1 MNMPSNN
8 NRAYH
13 RPFNKVKSSSSERIG
28 RTLLDLIRTR
38 DKVSSSSSQSTANQQ
53 LDDDEQEQE
62 ITQLDIQIT
71 LLLNK
76 LSNTISSSNGGLFN
90 SDINRAQ
97 SFYECASNRSSS
109 TATGQNEN
117 GRDISGGGGKKR
129 KRNKG
134 GSSNN
139 NTSNSNS
146 SGLSA
151 ISYGIHLDSHSNTN
165 SQQSIGSTSG
175 DSKGGD
181 SLDEGLVLT
190 SICKLLGVTIGR
202 KKKQQQQTDEVSQ
215 SQSNITATGIQQQSH
230 RYSYNLICGSLNV
243 LLSICNHAKDY
254 DNSSSSANAFTTDNG
269 VTMSCAS
276 IELDMISSI
285 GSYLVDGL
293 CDNILYLYYSSS
305 AASSATSSLEG
316 LAGRFK
322 VCASLV
328 SLLNIKL
335 SKCTKSIANLY
346 DSTWLVLNNLTTL
359 STSTATEKDI
369 SNVKKAGTVLLS
381 TLVLVGNSDGMPP
394 SKIWSQSVVN
404 GITLLK
410 WAVNDFFPI
419 VDNKDQGNRQ
429 QSSLWKE
436 HEKWLSIAKE
446 VPSSTTSNKD
456 EESSLDLSKDDPT
469 DTHRSQSL
477 QHRIQVLSCYIHS
490 LLTMDGYPV
499 QQNHMIGINLPL
511 DALLDISEI
520 LLSFPLAAEA
530 KHRSTKSRLRSIPI
544 KNGLLSPNSAM
555 EISPSIKLCGHLLL
569 DVTVESTRGA
579 GILSKARRIVGMS
592 VSSLQSS
599 CSLSLVSA
607 VDGNRRGGST
617 SSNASDRVSKIG
629 IHLRESIPLRIKSIY
644 TFHCVSISLGSG
656 VMSSTGT
663 VKSMCRALV
672 LLGGCLL
679 EQVSGSGD
687 ELSGGG
693 DWGSL
698 GERAK
703 LV

>member
-1 MNMPSNN
+1 MSSN

-13 RPFNKVKSSSSERIG
+13 RPFNKVKSSSSAERIG

-38 DKVSSSSSQSTANQQ
+38 DKVSSPQSIANQQ
-53 LDDDEQEQE
+53 AQQLDYDNQEQE
-62 ITQLDIQIT
+62 ITQLDIQIA
-71 LLLNK
+71 LILNK
-76 LSNTISSSNGGLFN
+76 LSNTISSSNSGLFN
-90 SDINRAQ
+90 SDINGAQ
-97 SFYECASNRSSS
+97 SFYECAINRSSS
-109 TATGQNEN
+109 TNNGQNDN
-117 GRDISGGGGKKR
+117 GRDTSGGGGGKKR
-129 KRNKG
+129 KRNKGG

-151 ISYGIHLDSHSNTN
+151 ISYGIHLDSHSN
-165 SQQSIGSTSG
+165 SQQSTIGSTSG
-175 DSKGGD
+175 ESKGGD
-181 SLDEGLVLT
+181 SLDEGLILT
-190 SICKLLGVTIGR
+190 SICKILGVTIGR
-202 KKKQQQQTDEVSQ
+202 KKKQQQQADEESQ

-230 RYSYNLICGSLNV
+230 RYSYNLICGALNV

-254 DNSSSSANAFTTDNG
+254 ESSSANAFTTDNG

-293 CDNILYLYYSSS
+293 CDNILYLYYSISS
-305 AASSATSSLEG
+305 DSSATGSGNGIEG
-316 LAGRFK
+316 LAGCFK

-394 SKIWSQSVVN
+394 FKIWSQSIVN
-404 GITLLK
+404 CITLLK

-446 VPSSTTSNKD
+446 VPSSTTSNKN

-469 DTHRSQSL
+469 DIHRSQAL
-477 QHRIQVLSCYIHS
+477 QYRIQILSSYIHS
-490 LLTMDGYPV
+490 LLTMDGYPL

-511 DALLDISEI
+511 DTLLDISEI

-555 EISPSIKLCGHLLL
+555 KISPSMKLCGHLLF
-569 DVTVESTRGA
+569 DVTVESIRSA

-599 CSLSLVSA
+599 CSLALVSA
-607 VDGNRRGGST
+607 MDGNRRGST
-617 SSNASDRVSKIG
+617 SSSSDRVSKIG

-644 TFHCVSISLGSG
+644 TFHCVSVSLGSG

-679 EQVSGSGD
+679 EQVNGSGD

-693 DWGSL
+693 DWGTL

>member
-1 MNMPSNN
+1 MNMSPN

-38 DKVSSSSSQSTANQQ
+38 DKVSSSQSTANQQ

-62 ITQLDIQIT
+62 ITQLDIQIASI
-71 LLLNK
+71 LNK

-90 SDINRAQ
+90 SDVNRAQ
-97 SFYECASNRSSS
+97 SFYECASNRSSNS
-109 TATGQNEN
+109 TAATNGQNEN
-117 GRDISGGGGKKR
+117 GRDTSGGGGGKKR

-134 GSSNN
+134 GGSSNN
-139 NTSNSNS
+139 TSSSS

-151 ISYGIHLDSHSNTN
+151 ISYGIHLDSHSN
-165 SQQSIGSTSG
+165 SQQQSIGSTSG
-175 DSKGGD
+175 ESKGGD
-181 SLDEGLVLT
+181 SLDEGLILT

-202 KKKQQQQTDEVSQ
+202 KKKQQQADEESQ
-215 SQSNITATGIQQQSH
+215 SQSNITTGIQQQS
-230 RYSYNLICGSLNV
+230 RYTYNLIYGALNV

-254 DNSSSSANAFTTDNG
+254 ESSSSSANAFTTDNG
-269 VTMSCAS
+269 VTMTFAS

-293 CDNILYLYYSSS
+293 CDNILYLYYSSGS
-305 AASSATSSLEG
+305 ASSGNGLEE
-316 LAGRFK
+316 LAGCFK

-346 DSTWLVLNNLTTL
+346 DTTWLVLNNLTAL
-359 STSTATEKDI
+359 SPTTEKDI
-369 SNVKKAGTVLLS
+369 STLQKAGTVLLS

-394 SKIWSQSVVN
+394 SKIWSQSIVN

-419 VDNKDQGNRQ
+419 VDNGSSKNEQRK

-446 VPSSTTSNKD
+446 VPSSSTSNKED
-456 EESSLDLSKDDPT
+456 NSLDLSKDDPT
-469 DTHRSQSL
+469 DIHRSQSL
-477 QHRIQVLSCYIHS
+477 QYRIQILSNYIHS
-490 LLTMDGYPV
+490 LLTMDGYPL
-499 QQNHMIGINLPL
+499 QQNRMIGINLPL

-555 EISPSIKLCGHLLL
+555 EISPSIKLCGHLLF

-607 VDGNRRGGST
+607 VDGNRRGST
-617 SSNASDRVSKIG
+617 ATDRVSKIG

-644 TFHCVSISLGSG
+644 TFHCVSVSLGSG

-663 VKSMCRALV
+663 SKSMCRALV

-679 EQVSGSGD
+679 EQVSGEES
-687 ELSGGG
+687 LGGG
-693 DWGSL
+693 DWGTL

>member
-1 MNMPSNN
+1 MNMSSN

-13 RPFNKVKSSSSERIG
+13 RPFNKVKSSSSAERIG

-38 DKVSSSSSQSTANQQ
+38 DKVSSPQSIANQQ
-53 LDDDEQEQE
+53 AQQLDYDDQEQE
-62 ITQLDIQIT
+62 ITQLDIQIAS
-71 LLLNK
+71 LLNN
-76 LSNTISSSNGGLFN
+76 LSNAISSNNGGLFT

-97 SFYECASNRSSS
+97 SFYECASNRSSNS
-109 TATGQNEN
+109 TANTNNQNDN
-117 GRDISGGGGKKR
+117 GRDTSGGGGKKR

-139 NTSNSNS
+139 TSSSS

-151 ISYGIHLDSHSNTN
+151 MSYGIHLDSHSNNN
-165 SQQSIGSTSG
+165 SQQSTIGSTSG
-175 DSKGGD
+175 DSKGD
-181 SLDEGLVLT
+181 SLDEGLILT

-293 CDNILYLYYSSS
+293 CDNILYLYYSNISDSS
-305 AASSATSSLEG
+305 GNGLEG
-316 LAGRFK
+316 LVGCFK
-322 VCASLV
+322 VCASLI

-346 DSTWLVLNNLTTL
+346 DATWLVLNNLTAL
-359 STSTATEKDI
+359 STPTSEKDL
-369 SNVKKAGTVLLS
+369 STLQKAGTVLLS
-381 TLVLVGNSDGMPP
+381 TLVLVGNSDGMPQ
-394 SKIWSQSVVN
+394 SKIWSQSIVN

-419 VDNKDQGNRQ
+419 VDNGGSNNEQRK

-436 HEKWLSIAKE
+436 HDKWLSIAKE
-446 VPSSTTSNKD
+446 VPSSTTSNKN

-469 DTHRSQSL
+469 DIHRSQAL
-477 QHRIQVLSCYIHS
+477 QYRIQVLSNYIHS
-490 LLTMDGYPV
+490 LLTMDGYPL

-511 DALLDISEI
+511 DTLLDISEI

-569 DVTVESTRGA
+569 DDTVESTRGA

-607 VDGNRRGGST
+607 VDGNRGGST

-644 TFHCVSISLGSG
+644 TFHCVSVSLGSG

-687 ELSGGG
+687 ELSGG
-693 DWGSL
+693 DWGTL